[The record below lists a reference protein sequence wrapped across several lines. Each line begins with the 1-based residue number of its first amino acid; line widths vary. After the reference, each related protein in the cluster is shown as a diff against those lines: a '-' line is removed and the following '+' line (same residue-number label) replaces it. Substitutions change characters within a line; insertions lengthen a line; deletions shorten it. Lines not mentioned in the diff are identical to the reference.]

1 MYRQLGIGATFA
13 LLFIVGAIF
22 TYIATRIG
30 IWDDAREDPKLGLV
44 FIIGGVAC
52 LFFGLIGTAFT
63 LGDTIGVLAP
73 AGPTR
78 GGDQGP
84 RHLPGARHREGVGD
98 VRVRRFFRFYASDR
112 NRWGNTRFRWT
123 REGIWVKVGHWVY
136 AWRFRP

>member
-1 MYRQLGIGATFA
+1 MAAETTTTAQAVEIAKAVLDKLTEASKAAQTTVESALPHVVKAYMYRQLGIGATFA

-63 LGDTIGVLAP
+63 LGDTIGVL
-73 AGPTR
+73 
-78 GGDQGP
+78 GDPLGMFI
-84 RHLPGARHREGVGD
+84 LGLIG
-98 VRVRRFFRFYASDR
+98 
-112 NRWGNTRFRWT
+112 
-123 REGIWVKVGHWVY
+123 K
-136 AWRFRP
+136 